1 LNHVPLSYTN
11 GKTRKDN
18 MSELV
23 KKTAIENGDWP
34 EFPVHQVPSF
44 KEYCKKVLGKD
55 LYKKVMSNPMP
66 LSNDGT
72 KSIIQLYADYRK
84 LIGKPFSSNVTD

>member
-1 LNHVPLSYTN
+1 
-11 GKTRKDN
+11 

-34 EFPVHQVPSF
+34 EFPVRQVPSF

-55 LYKKVMSNPMP
+55 LYKKVMSNPVP
-66 LSNDGT
+66 LSYDGQVSIT
-72 KSIIQLYADYRK
+72 KLYAKYREFV
-84 LIGKPFSSNVTD
+84 GKPFSSNVTD

>member
-1 LNHVPLSYTN
+1 MPDLRIKPNQ
-11 GKTRKDN
+11 D
-18 MSELV
+18 
-23 KKTAIENGDWP
+23 NGDWP

>member
-1 LNHVPLSYTN
+1 
-11 GKTRKDN
+11 

-34 EFPVHQVPSF
+34 EFPVRQVPSF
-44 KEYCKKVLGKD
+44 KEYCKKVLGED

-84 LIGKPFSSNVTD
+84 FIGKDFSSNVTD